1 VTGPPRDWDKEL
13 AEIDKIIAKQPAPV
27 AGKPVPAAGGV
38 PAPASPARQG
48 AAPLPAAR
56 GRAALTGW
64 VRVLLGVAVAIGVAQ
79 WPYAHACGFPLDGYL
94 AAAGGVMLAGLWG
107 AVTSW
112 RRRMAMAHV
121 LSLVVTVWGGV
132 LVGKAV
138 LDRSNYARHPAT
150 WTCP

>member
-1 VTGPPRDWDKEL
+1 M

-27 AGKPVPAAGGV
+27 AGKPVPATAG
-38 PAPASPARQG
+38 APASAPTARQA

-79 WPYAHACGFPLDGYL
+79 WPYAHACGFPLYGYL
-94 AAAGGVMLAGLWG
+94 AAAGGVVLAGLWG

-112 RRRMAMAHV
+112 RRRMGLAHT
-121 LSLVVTVWGGV
+121 LSLVVVLWGGA
-132 LVGKAV
+132 LVGKAF
-138 LDRSNYARHPAT
+138 LDRSDYARHPAT
-150 WTCP
+150 WSCP

>member
-1 VTGPPRDWDKEL
+1 M

-27 AGKPVPAAGGV
+27 AGKPVPVAGRPVTVAGG
-38 PAPASPARQG
+38 APASGPPARQG
-48 AAPLPAAR
+48 TAPLPAAR

-79 WPYAHACGFPLDGYL
+79 WPYAHACGLALDGYL
-94 AAAGGVMLAGLWG
+94 AAAGGVVLAGLWG

-121 LSLVVTVWGGV
+121 LSVVVTLWGGV

-138 LDRSNYARHPAT
+138 LDRSNYVRHPAT
-150 WTCP
+150 WACR